1 MNIEKKSF
9 SSEEEIE
16 KLVKETREE
25 LLEIKDETI
34 TIGEL
39 SYVMAAIAKQIAEM
53 IHDDHPNETVN
64 SYMLLLG
71 FMQSVYETLI
81 AHLNNERSKGNA

>member
-9 SSEEEIE
+9 NSTEEIE
-16 KLVKETREE
+16 KAVNETRKE

-34 TIGEL
+34 TIEEL
-39 SYVMAAIAKQIAEM
+39 SFVMTMIAKQIADM
-53 IHDDHPNETVN
+53 INDHPNEEVN
-64 SYMLLLG
+64 SYMLLLS
-71 FMQSVYETLI
+71 FMQSVYKTLI

>member
-16 KLVKETREE
+16 KTREE

-34 TIGEL
+34 SIGEL
-39 SYVMAAIAKQIAEM
+39 SFVMAMIAEQIADV
-53 IHDDHPNETVN
+53 IHDHPNEKVN
-64 SYMLLLG
+64 SYMLLLS
-71 FMQSVYETLI
+71 FMQGVYKTLI
-81 AHLNNERSKGNA
+81 ASLNNERSKGNA

>member
-1 MNIEKKSF
+1 MNIEKNSF
-9 SSEEEIE
+9 SSAEEIE

-39 SYVMAAIAKQIAEM
+39 SFVMTMIAKQIADM
-53 IHDDHPNETVN
+53 INDHPNEKAN
-64 SYMLLLG
+64 SYMLLLS
-71 FMQSVYETLI
+71 FMQSVYKTLI
-81 AHLNNERSKGNA
+81 AYLNNERSKGNA

>member
-1 MNIEKKSF
+1 MNIEKKSYN
-9 SSEEEIE
+9 SEDEIE
-16 KLVKETREE
+16 KLVNETRKE

-39 SYVMAAIAKQIAEM
+39 SFVMEMIAKQIADM
-53 IHDDHPNETVN
+53 IHNHPNEKVN
-64 SYMLLLG
+64 SYMLLLS
-71 FMQSVYETLI
+71 FMQSVYKTLI

>member
-9 SSEEEIE
+9 NSAEEIE
-16 KLVKETREE
+16 KVVNETRKE

-39 SYVMAAIAKQIAEM
+39 SFVMTMIAEQIADM
-53 IHDDHPNETVN
+53 INDHPNEEVN
-64 SYMLLLG
+64 SYMLLLS
-71 FMQSVYETLI
+71 FMQSVFKTLI

>member
-1 MNIEKKSF
+1 MTFEKKSF

-16 KLVKETREE
+16 KLVNETRKE

-39 SYVMAAIAKQIAEM
+39 SFVMTMIAEQIVDM
-53 IHDDHPNETVN
+53 IHDHPNEKVN
-64 SYMLLLG
+64 SYMLVLS
-71 FMQSVYETLI
+71 FMQSVYKTLI

>member
-1 MNIEKKSF
+1 MNIEKKIF

-34 TIGEL
+34 SIGEL
-39 SYVMAAIAKQIAEM
+39 SFVMTMIAKQIADM
-53 IHDDHPNETVN
+53 INDHPNEKVN
-64 SYMLLLG
+64 SYMLILS
-71 FMQSVYETLI
+71 FMQSVYKTLI
-81 AHLNNERSKGNA
+81 ASLNNKRSKGNA

>member
-16 KLVKETREE
+16 KVVKETRKE

-34 TIGEL
+34 SIGEL
-39 SYVMAAIAKQIAEM
+39 NFVMAMIAEQIANM
-53 IHDDHPNETVN
+53 IHDHPNEKVN
-64 SYMLLLG
+64 SYMLLLS

>member
-9 SSEEEIE
+9 NSEEEIE
-16 KLVKETREE
+16 NVVNETRKE

-39 SYVMAAIAKQIAEM
+39 SFVMTAIAKEIADM
-53 IHDDHPNETVN
+53 INDHPNEKVK
-64 SYMLLLG
+64 SYMLLLS
-71 FMQSVYETLI
+71 FMQSVYKTLI
-81 AHLNNERSKGNA
+81 AYLNNERSKGNA

>member
-9 SSEEEIE
+9 NSAEEIE
-16 KLVKETREE
+16 KDVKETRKE

-39 SYVMAAIAKQIAEM
+39 SFVMTMIAKQTADM
-53 IHDDHPNETVN
+53 IHDHPNEEVN
-64 SYMLLLG
+64 SYMLLLS
-71 FMQSVYETLI
+71 FMQSVYKTLI

>member
-39 SYVMAAIAKQIAEM
+39 SFVMTMIANQIADV
-53 IHDDHPNETVN
+53 IHDHPNEKVN
-64 SYMLLLG
+64 CYMLILSYME
-71 FMQSVYETLI
+71 SVFATFVATIE
-81 AHLNNERSKGNA
+81 NRRKNSNA

>member
-1 MNIEKKSF
+1 MNIVKKNI

-16 KLVKETREE
+16 KLVKETRKE

-34 TIGEL
+34 TIREL
-39 SYVMAAIAKQIAEM
+39 SVVMEMIAKQIADM
-53 IHDDHPNETVN
+53 IHDNPNEKVN
-64 SYMLLLG
+64 SYMLLLS
-71 FMQSVYETLI
+71 FMQSVYKTLI

>member
-9 SSEEEIE
+9 SSVEEIE
-16 KLVKETREE
+16 KVVKETRKE

-34 TIGEL
+34 TIGDL
-39 SYVMAAIAKQIAEM
+39 SFVMTTIAEQIVDM
-53 IHDDHPNETVN
+53 IHDHPNEKVN
-64 SYMLLLG
+64 SYMLLLS
-71 FMQSVYETLI
+71 FMQSVYKTLI

>member
-1 MNIEKKSF
+1 MTIEKKSF

-16 KLVKETREE
+16 KVVNETRKE

-39 SYVMAAIAKQIAEM
+39 SFVMTMIAKQIADM
-53 IHDDHPNETVN
+53 INDHPNEKVN
-64 SYMLLLG
+64 SYMLLLS
-71 FMQSVYETLI
+71 FMQSIYKTLI
-81 AHLNNERSKGNA
+81 ASLNNGRSKGNA

>member
-16 KLVKETREE
+16 KLVNETRKE

-39 SYVMAAIAKQIAEM
+39 SFVMTMIAKEIADM
-53 IHDDHPNETVN
+53 IYAFPSEEVN
-64 SYMLLLG
+64 CYMLILSY
-71 FMQSVYETLI
+71 MQSVFATFVATIEK
-81 AHLNNERSKGNA
+81 RSKGNA

>member
-1 MNIEKKSF
+1 MNIEKKSYN
-9 SSEEEIE
+9 SEDEIE
-16 KLVKETREE
+16 KLVNEIIKK

-39 SYVMAAIAKQIAEM
+39 NFVMAMIAKQIAYV
-53 IHDDHPNETVN
+53 IHDHPNEKVN
-64 SYMLLLG
+64 SYMLLLS
-71 FMQSVYETLI
+71 FMQSVYKTLI

>member
-9 SSEEEIE
+9 SSTEEIE

-34 TIGEL
+34 SI
-39 SYVMAAIAKQIAEM
+39 V
-53 IHDDHPNETVN
+53 
-64 SYMLLLG
+64 
-71 FMQSVYETLI
+71 
-81 AHLNNERSKGNA
+81 

>member
-34 TIGEL
+34 SIGEL
-39 SYVMAAIAKQIAEM
+39 SFVMTMIAKQIAGM
-53 IHDDHPNETVN
+53 IHDLPNEKVT
-64 SYMLLLG
+64 SYLLLLS
-71 FMQSVYETLI
+71 FMQSVYKTLI
-81 AHLNNERSKGNA
+81 AYLNNERSKGNA

>member
-1 MNIEKKSF
+1 MTIEKKSF

-16 KLVKETREE
+16 KVVNETRKE

-39 SYVMAAIAKQIAEM
+39 SVVMTMIAKQIADM
-53 IHDDHPNETVN
+53 IHDHPNEKVN
-64 SYMLLLG
+64 SYMLLLS
-71 FMQSVYETLI
+71 FMQSIYKTLI
-81 AHLNNERSKGNA
+81 ASLNNGRSKGNA

>member
-9 SSEEEIE
+9 NSEEEIE
-16 KLVKETREE
+16 KLVKETRKG

-39 SYVMAAIAKQIAEM
+39 SFVMAMIAEQIADM
-53 IHDDHPNETVN
+53 INGHPNETVN
-64 SYMLLLG
+64 SYMLLLS
-71 FMQSVYETLI
+71 FM
-81 AHLNNERSKGNA
+81 

>member
-9 SSEEEIE
+9 NSAEEIE
-16 KLVKETREE
+16 KDVKETRKE

-39 SYVMAAIAKQIAEM
+39 SFVMTMIAKQTADI
-53 IHDDHPNETVN
+53 INDHPNEEVN
-64 SYMLLLG
+64 SYMLLLS
-71 FMQSVYETLI
+71 FMQSVYKTLI

>member
-9 SSEEEIE
+9 NSAEEIE
-16 KLVKETREE
+16 KDVKETRKE

-39 SYVMAAIAKQIAEM
+39 SFVMTMIAEQIADM
-53 IHDDHPNETVN
+53 INDHQNEEVN
-64 SYMLLLG
+64 SYMLLLSYMLNI
-71 FMQSVYETLI
+71 FKTLI
-81 AHLNNERSKGNA
+81 ASLKNERSKGNA